1 MNGSV
6 NRIDVCLEAL
16 AAVGR
21 KGVVPYVTA
30 GHPHPDMTV
39 DIMHGLVA
47 AGADLLELGVPFSDP
62 MADGPV
68 IQRACEVALGHGVSL
83 TMVFDMLRKFREHDT
98 TTPVILMGYLNPVE
112 TMGTGQFTVGAAAAG
127 ADGVLLVDCPPEESR
142 EFNGLLK
149 EKKLCQIYLLS
160 PTTTEDRV
168 RLIAEQG
175 SGFLYYVALTGVTGA
190 DSLVPDTVAAR
201 VKAIRRI
208 TDLPVGVGFGIK
220 DAKSAVALA
229 AEADL
234 VIVGSA
240 LVARLEE
247 HGDNEGVRAAGGLV
261 SEIRAALDAAS
272 EPRERG
278 VL

>member
-1 MNGSV
+1 MNG
-6 NRIDVCLEAL
+6 IDTRLDAL
-16 AAVGR
+16 RAVGR

-30 GHPHPDMTV
+30 GHPHPNMTV
-39 DIMHGLVA
+39 DILHALVA
-47 AGADLLELGVPFSDP
+47 AGADLLEVGVPFSDP

-83 TMVFDMLRKFREHDT
+83 SIVFEMLRKFRERDT
-98 TTPVILMGYLNPVE
+98 TTPVILMGYANPVE
-112 TMGTGQFTVGAAAAG
+112 TMGSGEFAVRAAEAG
-127 ADGVLLVDCPPEESR
+127 ADGVLLVDCPPEESG
-142 EFNGLLK
+142 ELNAALK
-149 EKKLCQIYLLS
+149 GKGLCQIYLLS

-190 DSLVPDTVAAR
+190 DTLMPDSVAAR
-201 VKAIRRI
+201 VKEIRAI

-220 DAKSAVALA
+220 DAESAVALA
-229 AEADL
+229 VEADL

-247 HGDNEGVRAAGGLV
+247 QGDGEGVRAVGGLV
-261 SEIRAALDAAS
+261 SEIRAGLDAAS
-272 EPRERG
+272 KPRERG